1 MKFGLL
7 LATVLGLFVVS
18 GPVIMPDPQVQAEAP
33 AWLMIPE
40 GEPVASVELTGAPG
54 AELSSGNVELRYS
67 GDGMEPLDR
76 LRATYAR
83 YGYVVTPLHRGMDNL
98 MGSLDVTLAVD
109 PMTGRSV
116 TLTRV
121 ERLDGSLLALTFK
134 DPLRAL

>member
-1 MKFGLL
+1 MKFGFVGAAAIALL
-7 LATVLGLFVVS
+7 FFS
-18 GPVIMPDPQVQAEAP
+18 GPAVVPETTVRAEAP

-40 GEPVASVELTGAPG
+40 GEPVANVELTGEPG
-54 AELSSGNVELRYS
+54 AERSSGNVELRYS
-67 GDGMEPLDR
+67 GDGLAALDR
-76 LRATYAR
+76 LRAGYVR

-121 ERLDGSLLALTFK
+121 ERADGSLLALTFK
-134 DPLRAL
+134 DPQTAL